1 MASTQEAM
9 MRTLVVYESMYG
21 NTHKIADAIAEGL
34 RPQSQVRCLPVGHA
48 VADDVAWAD
57 LVIVGGPTH
66 AREMSTPTSRA
77 SAVEG
82 AAKPDGWSE
91 IQLEP
96 DAQGIGVREWL
107 DAVDGGGKPAAAFDT
122 RAHAPAFLV
131 GRASKGIAAG
141 LRSHGFTLVVE
152 PQSFT
157 IDTHQRLRS
166 GETERATGWGADVA
180 ARAR

>member
-1 MASTQEAM
+1 

-21 NTHKIADAIAEGL
+21 NTHRIADAIADGL
-34 RPQSQVRCLPVGHA
+34 RPHGQVRCLPVGHT
-48 VADDVAWAD
+48 VPDDVAWAD

-66 AREMSTPTSRA
+66 AREMSTPASRA

-91 IQLEP
+91 IELDP
-96 DAQGIGVREWL
+96 DARGIGVREWL
-107 DAVDGGGKPAAAFDT
+107 AAVDGGGKPAAAFDT
-122 RAHAPAFLV
+122 RANAPAFLV
-131 GRASKGIAAG
+131 GRASRGIATG
-141 LRSHGFTLVVE
+141 LRSHGFTLVAE

-157 IDTHQRLRS
+157 IDTHQRLRP
-166 GETERATGWGADVA
+166 GETERAAGWGADVA